1 MTLAR
6 GGRLP
11 LAIDAAMERL
21 NTSVDVDAE
30 LWREDIAGS
39 IAHARGLGRAG
50 LLSDDEVSAIVGGLE
65 RIREEI
71 EAGSFRW
78 DPARED
84 VHMNIEARLVEII
97 GPVGGQRHTGR
108 SRNDQVATAL
118 RLYCRRRGDEA
129 LASIAGLA
137 CVRVARAPA
146 QADARI
152 ARR

>member
-1 MTLAR
+1 
-6 GGRLP
+6 LP

-21 NTSVDVDAE
+21 NTSVDIDAE

-78 DPARED
+78 DPAR
-84 VHMNIEARLVEII
+84 
-97 GPVGGQRHTGR
+97 
-108 SRNDQVATAL
+108 
-118 RLYCRRRGDEA
+118 
-129 LASIAGLA
+129 
-137 CVRVARAPA
+137 
-146 QADARI
+146 
-152 ARR
+152 